1 MSRQSALG
9 QKSWRAANAALT
21 STLIAT
27 LCAVMVAPP
36 AWAAEGVATEGSGVG
51 FKASA
56 IPNESHTAALTQQ
69 QKVLHALNRFTFG
82 PRPGDEAAVKKMG
95 LEKWFQM
102 QLHPERIDDSAFD
115 LQMQAFPAM
124 QLSETELLRRFP
136 SPQMIRQE
144 MVRGTDG
151 RGEALPDDP
160 VERAVYADAAASY
173 EAQTKKQE
181 EAQISV
187 AAAAQVSDAR
197 PGAPPDGAPPT
208 RDDATVMSGARVV
221 TGPPVVNGAPGAGGG
236 TQIPLGNDNQKS
248 NSNGNGNSNSG
259 DGVGGGAAGPGGKKS
274 VKALK
279 HQVPVEPMASD
290 QVEAVLAM
298 APESRFQA
306 LVAMAP
312 GDSVSFRDSLRPVER
327 VRLVQGFTP
336 QQTEMVE
343 AMQQPLRVVAAE
355 ATETRLLRDVESQR
369 QLQAVMTDFWLN
381 HFNVYVRKNQNEPY
395 YLPAYERETILP
407 NALGKF
413 EDLLVATAKSPAMLM
428 YLDNWQSIGPNSVA
442 ATRVAQAKQMR
453 PNGKLVQK
461 MPQGINE
468 NYGRELMELHT
479 LGVGGGYTQKD
490 VIEVAKCFTGW
501 TIERPYGGGNGAR
514 GRIGMQDDAEPGQ
527 FVFMA
532 NRHEPGPKMVLG
544 HTIPEG
550 GVNEGLEV
558 LHILAT
564 SPATAHFISQELAIR
579 FVSDTPPPVLVNRM
593 AATFLKSDGDIKA
606 VLTTMFHSKEFWSPK
621 VYRAKVKTPVEFL
634 ASALRASDATVK
646 NPLPLVQAMDRLG
659 MPVYGMQ
666 TPNGY
671 SWSADDWVSSNALIS
686 RMNFALV
693 LSGDRV
699 PGTVTNWPSLL
710 GSAADSDVVSSP
722 TAETEQELEGLLLGQ
737 PASPRTRATVLAQ
750 FSDPTVQSVAEASF
764 NRPAGAGMQGQP
776 EETGGFVRARL
787 TTKAG
792 RGPEQQF
799 NRPETPLDT
808 MAGLL
813 LGSPDFQRR

>member
-1 MSRQSALG
+1 M
-9 QKSWRAANAALT
+9 
-21 STLIAT
+21 IAPI
-27 LCAVMVAPP
+27 APP
-36 AWAAEGVATEGSGVG
+36 VWAAEGVAAEGSGVG
-51 FKASA
+51 SEASA
-56 IPNESHTAALTQQ
+56 MPDESHTAALTQQ
-69 QKVLHALNRFTFG
+69 QKVLHALNRLTFG

-102 QLHPERIDDSAFD
+102 QLHPGRIDDSAFD

-124 QLSETELLRRFP
+124 QLSETKLLQRFP
-136 SPQMIRQE
+136 SPQMIRQME
-144 MVRGTDG
+144 TKDV
-151 RGEALPDDP
+151 AAPDNP
-160 VERAVYADAAASY
+160 VERAVYADAEASY
-173 EAQTKKQE
+173 EAQRKKQE
-181 EAQISV
+181 QAAASPV
-187 AAAAQVSDAR
+187 AAVTQMSEGRPEAPGLPSQSRQNPAAATSPTHD
-197 PGAPPDGAPPT
+197 DGS
-208 RDDATVMSGARVV
+208 VMN
-221 TGPPVVNGAPGAGGG
+221 GPPGME
-236 TQIPLGNDNQKS
+236 
-248 NSNGNGNSNSG
+248 G
-259 DGVGGGAAGPGGKKS
+259 DRASKKAEVKKAE

-279 HQVPVEPMASD
+279 HQVPVEPMVSG

-298 APESRFQA
+298 APEQRFQA

-312 GDSVSFRDSLRPVER
+312 RESVSFRDSLRPVER
-327 VRLVQGFTP
+327 ARLEQGFTP
-336 QQTEMVE
+336 QQTEAVE
-343 AMQQPLRVVAAE
+343 AMQAPVRVVGAE
-355 ATETRLLRDVESQR
+355 AMETRLLRDVESQR

-428 YLDNWQSIGPNSVA
+428 YLDNWQSVGPNSIA

-461 MPQGINE
+461 MLEGINE

-501 TIERPYGGGNGAR
+501 TIERPYGGAKANAFR
-514 GRIGMQDDAEPGQ
+514 GKYGVQDDAAPGQ

-532 NRHEPGPKMVLG
+532 NRHEPGPKVVLG
-544 HTIPEG
+544 HTIAEG

-564 SPATAHFISQELAIR
+564 SPATAHFISQELAVR
-579 FVSDTPPPVLVNRM
+579 FVSDTPPAALVNRM
-593 AATFLKSDGDIKA
+593 AATFLKSHGDIKA
-606 VLTTMFHSKEFWSPK
+606 VLTTMFHSPEFWSPR

-671 SWSADDWVSSNALIS
+671 SWKADEWVSSNALIS

-693 LSGDRV
+693 LSGGRV

-710 GSAADSDVVSSP
+710 GSTADDSVVSSP
-722 TAETEQELEGLLLGQ
+722 TPATEQELEGLLLGQ

-750 FSDPTVQSVAEASF
+750 FSDPTAQSVAEAGF
-764 NRPAGAGMQGQP
+764 NRPAGAMA
-776 EETGGFVRARL
+776 EGGFVRAGL
-787 TTKAG
+787 STKG
-792 RGPEQQF
+792 SRGQPQF
-799 NRPETPLDT
+799 NRPQTPLDT